1 MTPYTG
7 GGRALAIAAAL
18 SGIVVIA
25 MPIAVVGTQ
34 FTALYNVYIES
45 QKQRLLRLLDDQA
58 ARGRPPPVDRRDD
71 ARRAHALAGAPAPP
85 LGAEGGRR
93 AAVVDE
99 HRQLARE
106 SCVWVNKG
114 YSRECP
120 RAPRAG
126 GRVCGRT

>member
-45 QKQRLLRLLDDQA
+45 QKQRLLRLLDD
-58 ARGRPPPVDRRDD
+58 RFRR
-71 ARRAHALAGAPAPP
+71 
-85 LGAEGGRR
+85 
-93 AAVVDE
+93 
-99 HRQLARE
+99 
-106 SCVWVNKG
+106 
-114 YSRECP
+114 
-120 RAPRAG
+120 
-126 GRVCGRT
+126 

>member
-1 MTPYTG
+1 MHVIGAAQVTPYTG

-58 ARGRPPPVDRRDD
+58 
-71 ARRAHALAGAPAPP
+71 GA
-85 LGAEGGRR
+85 GGRR
-93 AAVVDE
+93 LSIGETMRDALTRSPARPRRRSVPKAGDE
-99 HRQLARE
+99 QR
-106 SCVWVNKG
+106 S
-114 YSRECP
+114 S
-120 RAPRAG
+120 
-126 GRVCGRT
+126 TSIDS